1 MADVI
6 QRACG
11 VDESGPCN
19 RPADSV
25 MARQGH
31 AYRYRHGNGKVIA
44 LTSGET
50 PRVGFVK
57 DGGFVRTCVVSA
69 RDLIPIPMVYFHGQ
83 VPR

>member
-1 MADVI
+1 MI
-6 QRACG
+6 
-11 VDESGPCN
+11 S
-19 RPADSV
+19 
-25 MARQGH
+25 ARQGH

-57 DGGFVRTCVVSA
+57 DGGFERICVVNA
-69 RDLIPIPMVYFHGQ
+69 RNLIAIPMVYFHGE